1 MSNVIDIRQRFSI
14 DGRKSS
20 QEPLDRIAR
29 ARTAALDRFWSDFG
43 RHRQSVEVVH
53 YERAAI
59 HEAVPI
65 AQLVAALNRAGL
77 TVTNLPGLGLVIHRI
92 GDSAERPAGSLD
104 AS

>member
-1 MSNVIDIRQRFSI
+1 MSNVIDIRQRFTV
-14 DGRKSS
+14 DGRKAS
-20 QEPLDRIAR
+20 QEPLARIAMAR
-29 ARTAALDRFWSDFG
+29 AAALDRFWSDFG
-43 RHRQSVEVVH
+43 RHRRSIEVVN

-92 GDSAERPAGSLD
+92 GDSADQPATPLD